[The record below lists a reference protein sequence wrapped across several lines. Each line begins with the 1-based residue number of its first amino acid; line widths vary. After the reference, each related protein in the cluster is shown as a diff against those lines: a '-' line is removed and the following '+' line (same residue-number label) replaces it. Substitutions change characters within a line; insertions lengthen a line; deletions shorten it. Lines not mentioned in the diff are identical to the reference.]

1 MSRSRPFTCPTCGE
15 RFPVYTVGGMAGLTA
30 LPCDSCAEVIWVVPP
45 DKLLAWPYRVLLLPP
60 FFFLIPLLEFFGV
73 MGNPHTRKY
82 FERVTEHY
90 PACECGGRFRHDA
103 PNHCPKCRAPLPVDE
118 LKRQLNWPSEYRPVV
133 YITRFR
139 EV

>member
-1 MSRSRPFTCPTCGE
+1 MGTPRPFTCPNCGE
-15 RFPVYTVGGMAGLTA
+15 RFPVHTVGRMAGLTP

-45 DKLLAWPYRVLLLPP
+45 DGLLAWPYRALLLPP

-73 MGNPHTRKY
+73 MGNPHTSKY
-82 FERVTEHY
+82 FERLAEHY
-90 PACECGGRFRHDA
+90 LPCECGGRFRHDA
-103 PNHCPKCRAPLPVDE
+103 PNHCPKCLAPLPVDE
-118 LKRQLNWPSEYRPVV
+118 LKRQQNWPIEYRPVV